1 MGSIALVPV
10 IWHRR
15 DFSIR
20 RKYLECLL
28 RPCKSLGVAYLND
41 IAVFVRVAQF
51 ESFSR
56 AAHAL
61 GMPISTVSRKVTAL
75 EERLGVTLLQRT
87 TRKLSLTA
95 PGRAYYNQ
103 CSEPLSHLF
112 DAERV
117 LSQTQKKPEGL
128 LRISAPVILGQE
140 TFYAFLS
147 SFLKTYPGIQVD
159 LFVTN
164 LFLDLIVENIDV
176 AIRFGEL
183 PDSSL
188 IARRIGK
195 SVRYVVAAP
204 EYLEGRLPP
213 SRPEDLRQHQCV
225 LLHARNN
232 EVEWHLVSGKKSV
245 KLHVSGPAAARDFH
259 AVSAF
264 TYRGHGVGLLP
275 STYCDAQI
283 ASGELVRLLPDWSS
297 PEIFVHAV
305 YPTRRFLPA
314 KLQVFLEHLK
324 AWKSPLWIPLR

>member
-1 MGSIALVPV
+1 MA
-10 IWHRR
+10 
-15 DFSIR
+15 D
-20 RKYLECLL
+20 
-28 RPCKSLGVAYLND
+28 LND

-56 AAHAL
+56 AARAL
-61 GMPISTVSRKVTAL
+61 GMPVSTVSRRVTAL
-75 EERLGVTLLQRT
+75 EERIGATLLQRT

-95 PGRAYYNQ
+95 QGRAYYNQ

-117 LSQTQKKPEGL
+117 LTETQKKPEGL
-128 LRISAPVILGQE
+128 LRVSAPVILGQE
-140 TFYAFLS
+140 PFYAFLS
-147 SFLKTYPGIQVD
+147 SFLKTYPSIQVD

-188 IARRIGK
+188 IAQRIGK

-204 EYLEGRLPP
+204 DYLRGRLPP

-232 EVEWHLVSGKKSV
+232 EFGMASHQRQEIHQAPCLGAGGGAGFRRGERIHLSRSRHWPLAIDLLRRSDREWRTRPASSRLVV
-245 KLHVSGPAAARDFH
+245 ARDL
-259 AVSAF
+259 SACSLSDAPISAGEAAGIP
-264 TYRGHGVGLLP
+264 RAPEGLEEP
-275 STYCDAQI
+275 
-283 ASGELVRLLPDWSS
+283 
-297 PEIFVHAV
+297 
-305 YPTRRFLPA
+305 
-314 KLQVFLEHLK
+314 
-324 AWKSPLWIPLR
+324 PLDSVAMTSAGA